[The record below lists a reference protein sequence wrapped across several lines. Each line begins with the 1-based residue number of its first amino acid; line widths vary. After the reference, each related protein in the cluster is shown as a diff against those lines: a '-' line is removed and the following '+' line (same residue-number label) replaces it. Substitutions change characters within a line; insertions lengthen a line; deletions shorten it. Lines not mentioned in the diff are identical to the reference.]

1 MGLVIL
7 SETRNLLFARGKK
20 RMPPTQLETGNPKL
34 ETDLRTI
41 AQEIVK
47 RATAGGA
54 TAAECVVREGDEFST
69 LVRLGQVETLK
80 ESGSKSIG
88 VRVFFGQRAA
98 STYSSDFSLA
108 GLDRMVKSALEL
120 AKITSED
127 LFGGTPPAD
136 QHGQLIGDLD
146 LYHEDVY
153 SLPGPERIDYAR
165 RAEKAALD
173 FDPRIKNSEGGSF
186 DAATG
191 HKVLANSHGFV
202 GEYRRSYCSVAA
214 VPIAQTEAG
223 AMQRDYWYSVA
234 RTLKKLDAPEK
245 VGKIAAERTLR
256 RLGARKA
263 KTAQVPIVFDPMVST
278 SILEHIFEGVNGDS
292 VYRGASFLAGKLGQ
306 KIAGD
311 NVNIID
317 DGTTPGGFGTSPFDG
332 EGVPTRRTVVIENGV
347 LKSYLMNTYTAKK
360 LGLQTTGND
369 SRGLA
374 GTPGMGASNY
384 FLEPGAKS
392 PKELIS
398 SIKEG
403 LYVTEFLG
411 HGVNLVTGDYSRGAS
426 GLWISGGELTYPVEE
441 ITVAGNLK
449 DLFFNISEIANDL
462 EFRGSMAAP
471 TIRVDGLTVGGE

>member
-1 MGLVIL
+1 MALCL
-7 SETRNLLFARGKK
+7 RGKELL
-20 RMPPTQLETGNPKL
+20 MSSTQLETGNAKL
-34 ETDLRTI
+34 ETDLRNL
-41 AQEIVK
+41 AQEIVS
-47 RATAGGA
+47 RAMAGGA

-80 ESGSKSIG
+80 ESGSRSIG

-98 STYSSDFSLA
+98 STYSSDFSRE

-120 AKITSED
+120 SKITSED
-127 LFGGTPPAD
+127 PFGGIPEPSRL
-136 QHGQLIGDLD
+136 GSLSGDLA

-153 SLPGPERIDYAR
+153 SLPGADRINYAR

-214 VPIAQTEAG
+214 VPIAQNDNG
-223 AMQRDYWYSVA
+223 AMQRDYWFSVA
-234 RTLKKLDAPEK
+234 RTLTKLESPEH
-245 VGKIAAERTLR
+245 VGKVAAERTLR

-263 KTAQVPIVFDPMVST
+263 KTAQVPVVFDPMVST

-311 NVNIID
+311 NVNVID
-317 DGTTPGGFGTSPFDG
+317 DGTIPGGFGTSPFDG

-347 LKSYLMNTYTAKK
+347 LKSYLLNTYTAKK
-360 LGLQTTGND
+360 LGLQTTGNA

-374 GTPGMGASNY
+374 GTPGIGPGNY
-384 FLEPGAKS
+384 FLQPGTRL

-398 SIKEG
+398 GIKEG

-411 HGVNLVTGDYSRGAS
+411 QGVNLVTGDYSRGAS
-426 GLWISGGELTYPVEE
+426 GMWISGGELAYPVEE

-449 DLFFNISEIANDL
+449 ELFFNISEIASDL
-462 EFRGSMAAP
+462 EFRGSVAAP
-471 TIRVDGLTVGGE
+471 TIRIDGLTVGGE

>member
-1 MGLVIL
+1 MPETQTVV
-7 SETRNLLFARGKK
+7 SSQPETR
-20 RMPPTQLETGNPKL
+20 NPKL
-34 ETDLRTI
+34 ETDLKEL
-41 AQEIVK
+41 AQDLVR
-47 RATAGGA
+47 RAMAGGA
-54 TAAECVVREGDEFST
+54 TAAEAVVREGDEFST
-69 LVRLGQVETLK
+69 VVRLGQVETLK
-80 ESGSKSIG
+80 ESGSRAIG

-98 STYSSDFSLA
+98 STYSSDFSRQ
-108 GLDRMVKSALEL
+108 GLDRMLNSALAL

-127 LFGGTPPAD
+127 PFGGIPEP
-136 QHGQLIGDLD
+136 QQLGQLTADLD

-153 SLPGPERIDYAR
+153 SLPGADRIDYAR

-263 KTAQVPIVFDPMVST
+263 KTARVPVVFDPMVST

-306 KIAGD
+306 RIAGE
-311 NVNIID
+311 NVTIID
-317 DGTTPGGFGTSPFDG
+317 DGTIPGGFGTSPFDG
-332 EGVPTRRTVVIENGV
+332 EGIPTRRTVVVENGM
-347 LKSYLMNTYTAKK
+347 LKSYLLNTYTAKK
-360 LGLQTTGND
+360 LGLQTTGNA

-374 GTPGMGASNY
+374 GTPGIGLGNY
-384 FLEPGAKS
+384 FLQPGKRN
-392 PKELIS
+392 PKEVIGDV
-398 SIKEG
+398 KEG

-411 HGVNLVTGDYSRGAS
+411 HGANLVTGDYSRGAS
-426 GLWISGGELTYPVEE
+426 GMWISGGEFAYPVEE

-449 DLFFNISEIANDL
+449 EMFFNITEIGNDL
-462 EFRGSMAAP
+462 EFRGSVASP
-471 TIRVDGLTVGGE
+471 TIRIDGLTVGGE

>member
-1 MGLVIL
+1 
-7 SETRNLLFARGKK
+7 
-20 RMPPTQLETGNPKL
+20 MPSVQAETGNPKL
-34 ETDLRTI
+34 ETDLREI
-41 AQEIVK
+41 AQDIVR
-47 RATAGGA
+47 RAMDGGA

-80 ESGSKSIG
+80 ESGSRSIG
-88 VRVFFGQRAA
+88 MRVFFGQRAA
-98 STYSSDFSLA
+98 STYSSDFSRA
-108 GLDRMVKSALEL
+108 GLDRMVASALTL

-127 LFGGTPPAD
+127 PFGGIPEAS
-136 QHGQLIGDLD
+136 QLGSIAGDLD
-146 LYHEDVY
+146 LYYDDVY
-153 SLPGPERIDYAR
+153 SLAGADRIDYAR

-214 VPIAQTEAG
+214 VPIAQTESG

-234 RTLKKLDAPEK
+234 RTLSKLDAPEK

-263 KTAQVPIVFDPMVST
+263 KTAQVPIIFDPMVST

-292 VYRGASFLAGKLGQ
+292 VYRGASFLAGQLGH

-317 DGTTPGGFGTSPFDG
+317 DGTIVGGFGTSPFDG
-332 EGVPTRRTVVIENGV
+332 EGVPTRRTVVVENGV
-347 LKSYLMNTYTAKK
+347 LKSYLLNTYTAKK
-360 LGLQTTGND
+360 LGLQTTGNA

-374 GTPGMGASNY
+374 GTPGIGPGNY
-384 FLEPGAKS
+384 FLQAGSKA
-392 PKELIS
+392 PKELIADV
-398 SIKEG
+398 KEG

-411 HGVNLVTGDYSRGAS
+411 QGVNLVTGDYSRGAS
-426 GLWISGGELTYPVEE
+426 GMWISGGEFAYPVEE

-462 EFRGSMAAP
+462 EFRGSVAAP

>member
-1 MGLVIL
+1 MA
-7 SETRNLLFARGKK
+7 S
-20 RMPPTQLETGNPKL
+20 TQVENPKL
-34 ETDLRTI
+34 RTDLRNL
-41 AQEIVK
+41 AQDVV
-47 RATAGGA
+47 RRVMSGGA
-54 TAAECVVREGDEFST
+54 SAAECVVREGDEFST

-98 STYSSDFSLA
+98 STYSSDFSRE
-108 GLDRMVKSALEL
+108 GLDLMVKSALQL
-120 AKITSED
+120 ARITSED
-127 LFGGTPPAD
+127 PFGGIPEPS
-136 QHGQLIGDLD
+136 QLGALSGDLD

-153 SLPGPERIDYAR
+153 SLPGTDRIDYAR

-214 VPIAQTEAG
+214 VPIAQTEQG

-234 RTLKKLDAPEK
+234 RTLKKLDSPEE
-245 VGKIAAERTLR
+245 VGRIAAERTLR

-263 KTAQVPIVFDPMVST
+263 KTARVPVVFDPMVSS

-311 NVNIID
+311 NVTVID
-317 DGTTPGGFGTSPFDG
+317 DGMVPGGFGTSPFDG

-347 LKSYLMNTYTAKK
+347 LKSYLLNTYTAKK
-360 LGLQTTGND
+360 LGLQTTGNA

-374 GTPGMGASNY
+374 GTPGIGPGNY
-384 FLEPGAKS
+384 FLQPGTRS

-398 SIKEG
+398 GIKEG

-411 HGVNLVTGDYSRGAS
+411 QGVNLVTGDYSRGAS
-426 GLWISGGELTYPVEE
+426 GQWISGGEFAYPVEE

-449 DLFFNISEIANDL
+449 ELFFNISEIASDL
-462 EFRGSMAAP
+462 EFRGSVAAP
-471 TIRVDGLTVGGE
+471 TLRIDGLTVGGE

>member
-1 MGLVIL
+1 
-7 SETRNLLFARGKK
+7 
-20 RMPPTQLETGNPKL
+20 MPTELETQNPKL
-34 ETDLRTI
+34 ATDLREI
-41 AQEIVK
+41 AQDIVR
-47 RATAGGA
+47 RAMTGGA

-88 VRVFFGQRAA
+88 VRVFNGQRAA
-98 STYSSDFSLA
+98 STYSSDFSPA
-108 GLDRMVKSALEL
+108 GLDRMVKSALAL
-120 AKITSED
+120 SKITSED
-127 LFGGTPPAD
+127 PFGGIPDAS
-136 QHGQLIGDLD
+136 QLGSLSGDLD
-146 LYHEDVY
+146 LYYDDVY
-153 SLPGPERIDYAR
+153 SLAGPDRIDYAR

-214 VPIAQTEAG
+214 VPIAQTESG

-234 RTLKKLDAPEK
+234 RTLSKLDAPEK

-263 KTAQVPIVFDPMVST
+263 KTAQVPIIFDPMVST

-306 KIAGD
+306 KIAED

-317 DGTTPGGFGTSPFDG
+317 DGTIAGGFGTSPFDG
-332 EGVPTRRTVVIENGV
+332 EGVPTRRTVVVENGV
-347 LKSYLMNTYTAKK
+347 LKSYLLNTYTAKK
-360 LGLQTTGND
+360 LGLQTTGNA

-374 GTPGMGASNY
+374 GTPGIGPGNY
-384 FLEPGAKS
+384 FLQAGTRT

-398 SIKEG
+398 GIKEG

-411 HGVNLVTGDYSRGAS
+411 QGVNLVTGDYSRGAS
-426 GLWISGGELTYPVEE
+426 GMWISGGEFAYPVEE

-449 DLFFNISEIANDL
+449 ELFFNISEIANDL
-462 EFRGSMAAP
+462 EFRGSVAAP